1 VSVAGKTV
9 LVTGAGAN
17 IGRAIAE
24 LFARQGARVAITTR
38 SNAGGGENA
47 AESIRS
53 QGGEA
58 LFFGA
63 DLTDEAQVDR
73 LFSYVEENFGPVEV
87 LINNAGAALPTP
99 FLDSEVSRW
108 RDVFE
113 INFFTALNCSRRAA
127 PKMLEKGEGSIIN
140 TVSVRGFDHTGREG
154 IMAYSAAK
162 AALTNFTKTLA
173 KELAPGI
180 SVNAVSPGF
189 VLTSAYDKASEEVKK
204 GFIESTMIKRWIQPE
219 ELAEAYLYLAGQS
232 AITGTVLSVDG
243 GFLLK
248 QA

>member
-1 VSVAGKTV
+1 MSVAGKTV

-38 SNAGGGENA
+38 SNAGGGEAA
-47 AESIRS
+47 AEAVRR

-58 LFFGA
+58 LFFAA
-63 DLTDEAQVDR
+63 DLTDENQVDQ
-73 LFSYVEENFGPVEV
+73 LFRRVEQSFGPVEV

-99 FLDSEVSRW
+99 FLDSEVSQW
-108 RDVFE
+108 RNVFE

-127 PKMLEKGEGSIIN
+127 PGMIDKGKGSIIN

-162 AALTNFTKTLA
+162 AALINFTKTLA

-180 SVNAVSPGF
+180 CVNAVSPGF
-189 VLTSAYDKASEEVKK
+189 VLTSAYDTAPEEVKK

-232 AITGTVLSVDG
+232 AATGTVLGVDG